1 AHEVPTEGDEIGREV
16 GHAIR
21 HADEP
26 AFRDGGTVMQV
37 GHEGDAVADE
47 PGVQVAH
54 WERDLGSLEPRALP
68 PHKRR
73 REALHGPA
81 HPGFGEPL
89 EHRRT
94 PLPRRR
100 VAPRMEEQPDHFAT
114 ARETTSY
121 TKRTRSEEHTSELQ
135 SRGHL

>member
-1 AHEVPTEGDEIGREV
+1 
-16 GHAIR
+16 
-21 HADEP
+21 
-26 AFRDGGTVMQV
+26 
-37 GHEGDAVADE
+37 ADE

-73 REALHGPA
+73 REALHDPA

-121 TKRTRSEEHTSELQ
+121 TKRTPKVTSSRLTRSSFPCTPRDPVWVSGNGA
-135 SRGHL
+135 SP